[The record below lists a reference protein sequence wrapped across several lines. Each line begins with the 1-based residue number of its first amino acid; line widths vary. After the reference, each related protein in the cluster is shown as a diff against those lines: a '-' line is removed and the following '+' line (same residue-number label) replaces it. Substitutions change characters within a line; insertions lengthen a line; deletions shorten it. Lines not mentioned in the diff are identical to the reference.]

1 MKRQNVR
8 TLSLVV
14 CTFTYLLIGAAV
26 FDSLESPTEAK
37 RWEFLQAVKNNFV
50 KKYNVTDEDFR
61 VMEIVIIENKPHK
74 AGPQW
79 KFAGA
84 FYFSTVVLAMIGIPL
99 GLVMFQSIGERLNKF
114 ASVIIRRAKRASGA
128 RCTDAT
134 EMNLMLATGM
144 LSSII
149 ITTGAAGWSYFDS
162 FYYCFVTLTTIGFG
176 DYVALQND
184 QALTNKPGYVALS
197 LVFILFGLAVVAAS
211 INLLVLRFM
220 TMQAEDAK
228 RDEQDAQNLAGNAQ
242 PVTFD
247 DESTYNM
254 HGKLLENNY
263 TTENDETASL
273 CSCTCMGGTRCLN
286 HEQFRLEMR
295 EIVHIQAGQC
305 GNQIGGKFWE
315 VISDEHCI
323 DATGTYYGDSDL
335 QLERINVY
343 YNEATGAKYVPRA
356 ILVDLEPG
364 TMDSIFRPD
373 NFVFGQSGAGNNWA
387 KGHYTEGAELVDSVL
402 DVVRK
407 ESEGCDCL
415 QGFQLTHSLGGGTGS
430 GMGTLLISKIREEY
444 PDRIMNT
451 FSVVPSPKVSDTVVE
466 PYNATL
472 SVHQLVENTD
482 ETYCI
487 DNEALYDICFRTLK
501 LTTPTYGDLNHLV
514 SATMSGVTTC
524 LRFPGQLNADLR
536 KLAVNMV
543 PFPRLHFFMPGFA
556 PLTSRGSQQY
566 RALTVPELTQQMFD
580 AKNMMAACDPRH
592 GRYLTVAAIFRGRMS
607 MKEVDEQMLN
617 IQNKNSSF
625 FVEWIP
631 NNCKTAVCDIP
642 PRGLKM
648 SATFI
653 GNSTAIQELFKRV
666 SEQFTAMFRR
676 KAFLHWYTGEGMDE
690 MEFTEAESN
699 MNDLVSEYQQ
709 YQEATADEE
718 GEFDED
724 EEGGGDE

>member
-1 MKRQNVR
+1 
-8 TLSLVV
+8 
-14 CTFTYLLIGAAV
+14 
-26 FDSLESPTEAK
+26 
-37 RWEFLQAVKNNFV
+37 
-50 KKYNVTDEDFR
+50 
-61 VMEIVIIENKPHK
+61 
-74 AGPQW
+74 
-79 KFAGA
+79 
-84 FYFSTVVLAMIGIPL
+84 
-99 GLVMFQSIGERLNKF
+99 
-114 ASVIIRRAKRASGA
+114 
-128 RCTDAT
+128 
-134 EMNLMLATGM
+134 
-144 LSSII
+144 
-149 ITTGAAGWSYFDS
+149 
-162 FYYCFVTLTTIGFG
+162 
-176 DYVALQND
+176 
-184 QALTNKPGYVALS
+184 
-197 LVFILFGLAVVAAS
+197 
-211 INLLVLRFM
+211 
-220 TMQAEDAK
+220 
-228 RDEQDAQNLAGNAQ
+228 
-242 PVTFD
+242 
-247 DESTYNM
+247 
-254 HGKLLENNY
+254 
-263 TTENDETASL
+263 
-273 CSCTCMGGTRCLN
+273 
-286 HEQFRLEMR
+286 MR

-305 GNQIGGKFWE
+305 GNQIGAKFWE
-315 VISDEHCI
+315 VISDEHGI
-323 DATGTYYGDSDL
+323 DPTGSYHGDSDL

-343 YNEATGAKYVPRA
+343 YNEATGNKYVPRA

-364 TMDSIFRPD
+364 TMDSVRSGPFGQIFRPD

-407 ESEGCDCL
+407 ESESCDCL

-451 FSVVPSPKVSDTVVE
+451 FSVMPSPKVSDTVVE

-482 ETYCI
+482 ETYSIDNEALQGGPVNPTSDTYCEVHGVVLVSFQFWEVISDEHGIDPTGSYHGDSDLQLERINVYYNEAAGDTGTAQSFPVSTAGTLSVAGQTGAGNNWAKGHYTEGAELVDAVLDVVRKECEHCDCLQGFQLTHSLGGGTGSGMGTLLISKIREEFPDRIMNTFSVMPSPKVSDTVVEPYNATLSVHQLVENTDETYSI

-536 KLAVNMV
+536 KLEVNMV

-580 AKNMMAACDPRH
+580 SKNMMAACDPRH

-617 IQNKNSSF
+617 VQNKNSSY

-631 NNCKTAVCDIP
+631 NNVKTAVCDIP

-653 GNSTAIQELFKRV
+653 GNSTAIQELFKRI

-709 YQEATADEE
+709 YQDATADEQGEFEEEE
-718 GEFDED
+718 GEDEA
-724 EEGGGDE
+724 